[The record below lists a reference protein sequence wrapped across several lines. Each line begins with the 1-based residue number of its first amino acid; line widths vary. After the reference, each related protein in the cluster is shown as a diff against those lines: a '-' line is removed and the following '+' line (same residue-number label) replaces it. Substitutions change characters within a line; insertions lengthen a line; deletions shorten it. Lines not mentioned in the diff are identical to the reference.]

1 MTESKTKTQSL
12 HAKLAEVAA
21 EVGHIGKDG
30 RNEFH
35 RYSFTSAAAVM
46 AKVNPAL
53 SSRGI
58 ACAATPEIVEVRE
71 VATKSGSQNMYVVRV
86 SLEFTDGATGQT
98 MTTSGLGSGLDAGDK
113 AIMKAQTAA
122 HKYALKLAFSI
133 DFGDDPEA
141 DSKTDREVGGQ
152 PAPKPQRPGAQ
163 AAAPAKA
170 PPDAASYTFRR
181 GEYAGVPIGTLD
193 STVVA
198 KLLADTQAQIAA
210 PGFPAKHR
218 GAARA
223 AIEACSSVLEARL
236 GAELGRPDPANT
248 QNGTDA
254 AAADFF

>member
-141 DSKTDREVGGQ
+141 DSKTDRDVGGQ
-152 PAPKPQRPGAQ
+152 PAPKPQRPGTTAPK
-163 AAAPAKA
+163 AAP

-210 PGFPAKHR
+210 PDFPAKHR

-254 AAADFF
+254 AAAELF